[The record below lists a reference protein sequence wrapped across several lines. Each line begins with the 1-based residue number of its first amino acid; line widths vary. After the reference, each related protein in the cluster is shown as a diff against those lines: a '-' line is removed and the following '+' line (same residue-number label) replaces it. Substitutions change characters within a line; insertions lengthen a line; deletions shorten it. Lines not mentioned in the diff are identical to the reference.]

1 MEALTL
7 NCWVRAPDVREI
19 FEINISRS
27 MTVGA
32 LKKAIKN
39 EQPEIFRDVAATCL
53 SLYKPSEPVAEPHK
67 ENLSNIVLS
76 ELGEPL
82 LPLRKLSDLFT
93 AAPPE
98 THIHIIVG
106 MYIAATILACSYHRL
121 LVIQIHHT
129 RQSFTGFEVERLGK
143 KVH

>member
-7 NCWVRAPDVREI
+7 NCWVRARDAKEI
-19 FEINISRS
+19 FEINIPRS

-32 LKKAIKN
+32 LQKAIKN
-39 EQPEIFRDVAATCL
+39 EQPTFRDMNAACL

-67 ENLSNIVLS
+67 ENLRNIVLS

-82 LPLRKLSDLFT
+82 EPLRKLSDLFT
-93 AAPPE
+93 AAQPE

-106 MYIAATILACSYHRL
+106 MYMAVTILACSYH
-121 LVIQIHHT
+121 
-129 RQSFTGFEVERLGK
+129 
-143 KVH
+143 

>member
-7 NCWVRAPDVREI
+7 NCWVRAQHAREI
-19 FEINISRS
+19 FEINIPRS

-32 LKKAIKN
+32 LKEAIKN
-39 EQPEIFRDVAATCL
+39 KQSAMPTFRDVNASCL

-82 LPLRKLSDLFT
+82 EPLHKLSDLFT
-93 AAPPE
+93 AAQPE

-106 MYIAATILACSYHRL
+106 MYMAVTILACSYH
-121 LVIQIHHT
+121 
-129 RQSFTGFEVERLGK
+129 
-143 KVH
+143 

>member
-1 MEALTL
+1 MEAFTL
-7 NCWVRAPDVREI
+7 NCWVRGQDASSVL
-19 FEINISRS
+19 EINISRS

-32 LKKAIKN
+32 LKEAIKN
-39 EQPEIFRDVAATCL
+39 EQSATFRDVDAACL

-82 LPLRKLSDLFT
+82 EPLHKLSDLFT
-93 AAPPE
+93 AAQPE

-106 MYIAATILACSYHRL
+106 MYMAVTILACSYH
-121 LVIQIHHT
+121 
-129 RQSFTGFEVERLGK
+129 
-143 KVH
+143 